1 MNKHNKEGKDIRTV
15 RVLEHLC
22 TINAVRKGAVWTDCE
37 EQDMKRAWL
46 HGLSIG
52 SIGLIHGRTVGAILS
67 RLRQCKFVD
76 EDIYTDIYMAFGV
89 FADFTVSN
97 CGSESIIT
105 EGMKSGI
112 LCRSNHSQTLVKV
125 EEKHQWPQAECY
137 MNYVP
142 ATTVIMG
149 TNLKRTP
156 LVFYYPQALAKSAL
170 QTYMRLN
177 TVATHNRMPTWD
189 LKDMCRNH
197 FHKPDEALH
206 YAMGVADRLD
216 ERHIDL
222 PSHNLPKATH
232 AGRGGGK
239 SMLVVPGH
247 GLRIRSEEGTVV
259 EIGSLADW
267 YELTPDIIKS
277 EAFQEAMR
285 NAGFQLQALDVKSS
299 QCVNEHAVN
308 QEQEMKEKIQ
318 SAINLLETGVKYP
331 KVRFIGTEDSGRE
344 YTYKHRGDVKVGDF
358 AVVVV
363 PSGQVKLVQVIGFD
377 DVTSL
382 KSNVHY
388 KWLVQVINM
397 DNYEELVGREDAARE
412 NLRLTI
418 ADRARKEQLNNLLGE
433 LGESPRVNAAMELL
447 SPTSIDKALDNSL
460 DYAFKAAEARLK
472 AAAEADPSKA
482 EQIGK
487 VLDMAKTLREL
498 TKPASGVA
506 GVPGMVD

>member
-1 MNKHNKEGKDIRTV
+1 MNNHKKEGRDIRTAEA
-15 RVLEHLC
+15 LEYLC
-22 TINAVRKGAVWTDCE
+22 VTNAMRKGAVWTSCE
-37 EQDMKRAWL
+37 EQDLKRAWM

-67 RLRQCKFVD
+67 RLRQCGLVN
-76 EDIYTDIYMAFGV
+76 EDLYMAMGI
-89 FADFTVSN
+89 FADFTVLS
-97 CGSESIIT
+97 CGSESIVA
-105 EGMKSGI
+105 EGIEKGI
-112 LCRSNHSQTLVKV
+112 LYHSNRSKTRV
-125 EEKHQWPQAECY
+125 EVEDKHRWPQAECY

-170 QTYMRLN
+170 QTYIRLN
-177 TVATHNRMPTWD
+177 TVATHNHIPTWD

-206 YAMGVADRLD
+206 HAMGIADRLD

-259 EIGSLADW
+259 QIGSLVDW
-267 YELTPDIIKS
+267 DELTPEVITSPDFKQ
-277 EAFQEAMR
+277 ALQ

-299 QCVNEHAVN
+299 QCVNEHAAN

-358 AVVVV
+358 AAVVV
-363 PSGQVKLVQVIGFD
+363 PSGHVKLVQVVDFD
-377 DVTSL
+377 DAANL
-382 KSNVHY
+382 QPNVRY

-397 DNYEELVGREDAARE
+397 DNYEELVAREDAARE
-412 NLRLTI
+412 NLRMTI
-418 ADRARKEQLNNLLGE
+418 ADRTRKEQLNNLLGE

-460 DYAFKAAEARLK
+460 DYAFKTAEARLK
-472 AAAEADPSKA
+472 AVAEADPSKA

-498 TKPASGVA
+498 TKPAGGVA